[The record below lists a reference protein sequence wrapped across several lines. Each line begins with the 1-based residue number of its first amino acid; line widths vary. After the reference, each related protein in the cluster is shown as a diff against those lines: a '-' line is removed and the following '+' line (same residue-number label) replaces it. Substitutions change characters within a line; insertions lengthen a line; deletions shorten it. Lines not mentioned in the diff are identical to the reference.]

1 MCSTSDMKQFIRP
14 IMLRDDEQYKSCSF
28 VETTDFVFV
37 EDQSLKDDE
46 HEILLSETAG
56 RLSFTSRLLRISKI
70 ITMKSLMTS
79 IVADLLGC
87 KPIL

>member
-46 HEILLSETAG
+46 HEILLSVKLVERKELT
-56 RLSFTSRLLRISKI
+56 TKYP
-70 ITMKSLMTS
+70 
-79 IVADLLGC
+79 D
-87 KPIL
+87 